1 MKAIN
6 VNLGINKYNIIIKRN
21 VLNNIGEELKEI
33 YNGRKIAVITDKNV
47 FKLYGN
53 SLKEALLK
61 YDYSPYFI
69 ILEPGEKSK
78 SIETLNAV
86 YGELVKC
93 EITRSDLIIAF
104 GGGVVGDLA
113 GFAAATFL
121 RGVNYV
127 QFPTSLLAQIDSSIG
142 GKVAVN
148 LEQGKNLV
156 GNFYQPRKVIID
168 PDILNTLP
176 EKFIKDGLGEVIKY
190 ACIKDSKLFD
200 RLSNIKSKEGL
211 YENLEYIIYTC
222 CNIKKNLV
230 EIDERDNGVRMLLN
244 FGHTLGHAI
253 ENYYNYEF
261 THGEAVALGM
271 YYITK
276 KSEAMGYTEPGTADE
291 IKDLLINF
299 KINYNLPDLNM
310 EVIRKSIYLDKK
322 NISGKINLV
331 LLKKIGDA
339 YIEGIPVENINNFF
353 EENI

>member
-6 VNLGINKYNIIIKRN
+6 VNLGVNKYNIIIKKHILDNLGNEIR
-21 VLNNIGEELKEI
+21 EI
-33 YNGRKIAVITDKNV
+33 YYGSKIALITDENV

-53 SLKEALLK
+53 SVKEALIK
-61 YDYSPYFI
+61 YDYRPSFI

-78 SIETLNAV
+78 SIEMLKKV
-86 YGELVKC
+86 YEELVNY

-127 QFPTSLLAQIDSSIG
+127 QVPTSLLAQIDSSIG

-156 GNFYQPRKVIID
+156 GSFYQPKKVIID
-168 PDILNTLP
+168 TDTLNSLP

-200 RLSNIKSKEGL
+200 KLSNIKSKEEL
-211 YENLEYIIYTC
+211 FENLEYIIYTC
-222 CNIKKNLV
+222 CNIKKSLV

-261 THGEAVALGM
+261 SHGEAVALGM

-276 KSEAMGYTEPGTADE
+276 KSEAISSTEPGTAE
-291 IKDLLINF
+291 KIKNLLINF
-299 KINYNLPDLNM
+299 EINYNLPDLNM
-310 EVIRKSIYLDKK
+310 KAIQKSIHLDKK

-331 LLKKIGDA
+331 LLRKIGDA
-339 YIEGIPVENINNFF
+339 FIEGIPVEKINDFF
-353 EENI
+353 VENI